1 MVAPSPLRFLWFRK
15 LLVQLQWIL
24 FMHHH
29 LFHCFHH
36 WNLGSPCVFVL
47 LHHVLSQFSPSIWK
61 CLFTTF
67 PTFVL
72 LIFQFLLQA
81 NCCIDSFYNPLS
93 FLTLRWWWWCQQLKS
108 FLMVQYYKIVLQLAF
123 PTPFAIYIALQKLFL
138 HNNLFQLLYGLIHV
152 LQFYVLVFFCYFL

>member
-1 MVAPSPLRFLWFRK
+1 LFSSLESWISTCFCVVAPCLVTILTLNLKMPLHNLSN
-15 LLVQLQWIL
+15 I
-24 FMHHH
+24 H
-29 LFHCFHH
+29 L
-36 WNLGSPCVFVL
+36 
-47 LHHVLSQFSPSIWK
+47 ID
-61 CLFTTF
+61 
-67 PTFVL
+67 
-72 LIFQFLLQA
+72 FQFLLQA

-93 FLTLRWWWWCQQLKS
+93 FLTLRWWWWCQRLKS